1 MTKLVQFLQDYRGQH
16 TGEVFF
22 TVGTVARFS
31 AAVAE
36 ALVEDGRAEY
46 ATDEVPRQP
55 EPTAAGDTVTVPAV
69 NPGALTVAELRELAK
84 AAGVDGYARMKK
96 AQLIAALGG

>member
-1 MTKLVQFLQDYRGQH
+1 
-16 TGEVFF
+16 VFF

-31 AAVAE
+31 TAVAA

-46 ATDEVPRQP
+46 ATNEMPRQP
-55 EPTAAGDTVTVPAV
+55 EPTVTVSPAAVPAV
-69 NPGALTVAELRELAK
+69 SLGGLTVAELKKKAK